1 MFEARII
8 NYLIQ
13 SQFYVY
19 NKQAKSIQATGPLF
33 KWLIV
38 MKDAVA
44 MRSLIINTVS
54 ASDRVTFI
62 SAATS
67 SEASPVVL
75 TKIDLMQPSM
85 IGTWEPW
92 EKMWN
97 LYTLDV
103 FSPFRGLFGK
113 EFVVASLPVGQFKKQ
128 RKILCCKS
136 STMVALVCERSR
148 LGARDGASAR
158 IWGFCVPTTCEC
170 YM

>member
-1 MFEARII
+1 MFEASII
-8 NYLIQ
+8 KYLIQ

-38 MKDAVA
+38 MEDAVA

-85 IGTWEPW
+85 IGIWEPW

-113 EFVVASLPVGQFKKQ
+113 EFVVASLPVGQFDKQ
-128 RKILCCKS
+128 RKILCRKS
-136 STMVALVCERSR
+136 STMVARGSWVRE
-148 LGARDGASAR
+148 
-158 IWGFCVPTTCEC
+158 IV
-170 YM
+170 